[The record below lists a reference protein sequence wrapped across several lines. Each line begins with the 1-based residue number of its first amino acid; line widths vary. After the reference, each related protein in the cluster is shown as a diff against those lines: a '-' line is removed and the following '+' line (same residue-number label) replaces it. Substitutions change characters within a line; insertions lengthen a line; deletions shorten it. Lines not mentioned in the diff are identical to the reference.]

1 MDKGQKGLRTLV
13 STTKNYPGLWGGGHI
28 EKKNVVTQ
36 RPPGMFYKEKPI
48 ESFRGHGLDAPFFLG
63 LKPFKDRVAIKAA
76 NGDFTYADLFNR
88 SFYLSL
94 EIKKV
99 LRNASLPSQNQVISL
114 ICPNGASYVIGQW
127 AVWMSGNIM
136 VPLSGQHTPKALE
149 YFIRDSQSSI
159 VISANCFMD
168 QVEDVAIKLDKPL
181 ICLDTNNPWQTHT
194 VDFSEDSV
202 YEGLIFNENVYPK
215 DRPVMMLYLPDH
227 KNKRMFFDHR
237 DINEELDFVSKSWN
251 LDENTTMLHSLSLYH
266 TYGVVAALMS
276 PLSVG
281 GSVVMLPQF
290 DTKKVWAHLLGLN
303 VDGNYLTGTARV
315 NTFAGVPKHYEAL
328 LKRYGELFKD
338 PKFKK
343 YVLNN
348 CSKRMNTMVNG
359 NSLLEYKHYSEWKKI
374 TGHEVKMY

>member
-1 MDKGQKGLRTLV
+1 MIT
-13 STTKNYPGLWGGGHI
+13 H
-28 EKKNVVTQ
+28 
-36 RPPGMFYKEKPI
+36 F
-48 ESFRGHGLDAPFFLG
+48 
-63 LKPFKDRVAIKAA
+63 
-76 NGDFTYADLFNR
+76 R

-99 LRNASLPSQNQVISL
+99 LRNASLPTQNQVISL

-215 DRPVMMLYLPDH
+215 DRPVMMLYLPG
-227 KNKRMFFDHR
+227 NKF
-237 DINEELDFVSKSWN
+237 EV
-251 LDENTTMLHSLSLYH
+251 
-266 TYGVVAALMS
+266 
-276 PLSVG
+276 
-281 GSVVMLPQF
+281 
-290 DTKKVWAHLLGLN
+290 
-303 VDGNYLTGTARV
+303 
-315 NTFAGVPKHYEAL
+315 
-328 LKRYGELFKD
+328 
-338 PKFKK
+338 
-343 YVLNN
+343 
-348 CSKRMNTMVNG
+348 
-359 NSLLEYKHYSEWKKI
+359 LLEKI
-374 TGHEVKMY
+374 EKFRLDC

>member
-1 MDKGQKGLRTLV
+1 MIT
-13 STTKNYPGLWGGGHI
+13 H
-28 EKKNVVTQ
+28 
-36 RPPGMFYKEKPI
+36 F
-48 ESFRGHGLDAPFFLG
+48 
-63 LKPFKDRVAIKAA
+63 
-76 NGDFTYADLFNR
+76 R

-99 LRNASLPSQNQVISL
+99 LRNASLPTQNQVISL

-215 DRPVMMLYLPDH
+215 DRPVMMLYLPG
-227 KNKRMFFDHR
+227 NKF
-237 DINEELDFVSKSWN
+237 EK
-251 LDENTTMLHSLSLYH
+251 
-266 TYGVVAALMS
+266 
-276 PLSVG
+276 
-281 GSVVMLPQF
+281 
-290 DTKKVWAHLLGLN
+290 LLEKFKN
-303 VDGNYLTGTARV
+303 VDLIV
-315 NTFAGVPKHYEAL
+315 N
-328 LKRYGELFKD
+328 
-338 PKFKK
+338 
-343 YVLNN
+343 
-348 CSKRMNTMVNG
+348 
-359 NSLLEYKHYSEWKKI
+359 
-374 TGHEVKMY
+374 